1 MKFHLLLVA
10 TALAIPLAA
19 NVANAGNASFKIAV
33 DGRIV
38 PTACSL
44 KISEQGFFDNGKVP
58 VRNLSTNRFTLLPPV
73 DRQLQ
78 ISCDSKTQVALTIR
92 DGNPGLVPFN
102 EEMKF
107 FDSENTGWRWTPAKQ
122 YGLKD
127 DGGHAIGSWALCLEP
142 KTFKADGQSLDS
154 IWSETDGAKWIGSA
168 GNFFHDAA
176 DWESWSL
183 PGTLVPIA
191 AKEFTGTIRT
201 QVALDRGSQQG
212 VPREIPFSG
221 TAILTLVYL

>member
-1 MKFHLLLVA
+1 M
-10 TALAIPLAA
+10 PLA
-19 NVANAGNASFKIAV
+19 VNAENASFKVVV

-38 PTACSL
+38 PNACSL
-44 KISEQGFFDNGKVP
+44 KVSEQGFFDNGKVP
-58 VRNLSTNRFTLLPPV
+58 VRNLRINTFTLLPPV

-78 ISCDSKTQVALTIR
+78 ISCGEKTQVALTIS
-92 DGNPGLVPFN
+92 DGNPGFVPFK

-107 FDSENTGWRWTPAKQ
+107 FESENTGWRWMPAKQ

-127 DGGHAIGSWALCLEP
+127 DTGKAIGSWAIRLEP
-142 KTFKADGQSLDS
+142 KTFKADGQDLDS
-154 IWSETDGAKWIGSA
+154 IWSETGGAKWIGSA
-168 GNFFHDAA
+168 GNFFHDEP

-183 PGTLVPIA
+183 PGTLVPFA

-201 QVALDRGSQQG
+201 QVALDRTTQEG

-221 TAILTLVYL
+221 MAVLTLVYL